1 MKRFV
6 VARAL
11 ALGLFRDFGALAMA
25 FVLPPAVFV
34 IFALIFARTAGAD
47 IQVGIAI
54 ADLVDSAETRTLK
67 DTVIDAPTVRL
78 VPPAQASRDGIEAM
92 LRRGEADAGLVI
104 GPAEAPGAPPS
115 LIVLFSPAREIA
127 GTVLSGTVRRTL
139 IDTLGAGMPPLPVS
153 EESVGPDIAVPVS
166 IPYYAA
172 AVAMLFLLLA
182 ACQGALSLHEERES
196 GLLDRMSGGPG
207 GVAPVIDGKFLYL
220 TVQGTVQVGVIFAV
234 AAFGFGVEIRPVF
247 LPWLATTILCAAA
260 AAGLGLFFVTLCRTR
275 RQAMT
280 AGNIM
285 VMILSALG
293 GSMIPRFFMP
303 PEIQTLGWATPN
315 TWGLEAYG
323 TLLWRGDSMEALVLP
338 WGLLGGAALAGVIG
352 ARIAAARWA

>member
-1 MKRFV
+1 MKRIV

-11 ALGLFRDFGALAMA
+11 ALGLFRDGGALAMA

-34 IFALIFARTAGAD
+34 IFALIFARTSGAD
-47 IQVGIAI
+47 IQVAVAI
-54 ADLVDSAETRTLK
+54 ADLAPSERSLEIREALG
-67 DTVIDAPTVRL
+67 DAATVRL
-78 VPPAQASRDGIEAM
+78 VEPVRETRAGVEDV

-104 GPAEAPGAPPS
+104 DRPVGQGAPPT
-115 LIVLFSPAREIA
+115 LTVLVSPAREIA
-127 GTVLSGTVRRTL
+127 GIVLSGTVRAAL
-139 IDTLGAGMPPLPVS
+139 IEQFGAAMPPLPVTQ
-153 EESVGPDIAVPVS
+153 EGIGPETPVPVS

-182 ACQGALSLHEERES
+182 ACQGALSLHEERET

-207 GVAPVIDGKFLYL
+207 GIGPVIDGKFLYL
-220 TVQGTVQVGVIFAV
+220 TVQGVLQVAIIFAV
-234 AAFGFGVEIRPVF
+234 AAFGFGVDFSHV
-247 LPWLATTILCAAA
+247 LGPWAVTTVLCAAA

-280 AGNIM
+280 SGNIV

-315 TWGLEAYG
+315 TWGLEAYAA
-323 TLLWRGDSMEALVLP
+323 LLWRGEPFEALYLP
-338 WGLLGGAALAGVIG
+338 WGLLGGAALFGVIG
-352 ARIAAARWA
+352 ARIMAGRWT